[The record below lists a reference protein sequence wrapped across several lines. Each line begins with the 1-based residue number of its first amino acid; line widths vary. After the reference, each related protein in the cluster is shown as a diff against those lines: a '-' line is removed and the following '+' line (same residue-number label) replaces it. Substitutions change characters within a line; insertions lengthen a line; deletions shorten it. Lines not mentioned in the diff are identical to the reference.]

1 MLKVKPYICTTHY
14 PFSISDHPLSFPI
27 SILNPISLRLSQSH
41 PTPTIPCA
49 KRRGWSQ
56 PSNRKILQLASTVAF
71 NLKILPEPF
80 NSLAGEIARGDS
92 QTLSFLVGG
101 GRRGKIAPNRRVA
114 KKKSAWFA
122 FVLVCV
128 AGGLWS
134 WRIQE
139 FDLFLRALSFCLAGI
154 SLLRLWLGKK
164 AVREW
169 VLGFFFGVVL
179 ILSSRLGKEDLKF
192 WVHKL
197 ASSPV
202 TQIVTTIKRSRNRNT
217 TIRTESAAKV
227 GLRVTQSSPLLPIY
241 YGTMAWS
248 GVEID

>member
-1 MLKVKPYICTTHY
+1 MLKVKPYICTTQY
-14 PFSISDHPLSFPI
+14 PFSISDHPLPFPI
-27 SILNPISLRLSQSH
+27 SVIHIYSRFLNPISLRLSQSH
-41 PTPTIPCA
+41 PTPTILCA
-49 KRRGWSQ
+49 KRRGDWFQ

-80 NSLAGEIARGDS
+80 NSLAGEIARGDC
-92 QTLSFLVGG
+92 QTLSLLVG
-101 GRRGKIAPNRRVA
+101 GRRGKITANRRLT

-134 WRIQE
+134 WRIRE

-169 VLGFFFGVVL
+169 LLGFFFGIVL
-179 ILSSRLGKEDLKF
+179 ILSSRLGKEDVKF
-192 WVHKL
+192 WVQKL

-202 TQIVTTIKRSRNRNT
+202 TQIHQPSQRLGPFKQALI
-217 TIRTESAAKV
+217 
-227 GLRVTQSSPLLPIY
+227 LL
-241 YGTMAWS
+241 THCTKLT
-248 GVEID
+248 